1 MTDRIET
8 AGGNFFEQLPGDHD
22 VHLLSMI
29 LHDWDEAKNRALLRV
44 LRGFA
49 ERRSRHQ
56 RASRQ

>member
-22 VHLLSMI
+22 VHLL
-29 LHDWDEAKNRALLRV
+29 HDWDEEEPRPAAPV

-49 ERRSRHQ
+49 ERRRSRHQ